1 MQIASKP
8 LLRIEA
14 SAENGITLVPKGP
27 LAPIAKPV
35 IDRINRVFA
44 DEKPIS
50 SGPDKFIFST
60 WIPPAPSIA
69 FDRMI
74 SAQIGALTGRRIP
87 DQFSIAIMRACPND
101 CIHCSAPSRIGEN
114 LSQGVVEKP
123 LVRPW
128 TWAHT

>member
-14 SAENGITLVPKGP
+14 RAENGITLVPKGP
-27 LAPIAKPV
+27 LAPVAKPV

-74 SAQIGALTGRRIP
+74 SAQIGALIGRKIP
-87 DQFSIAIMRACPND
+87 DQFSIAIIPVSQKATFERFD
-101 CIHCSAPSRIGEN
+101 QFPSSFMI
-114 LSQGVVEKP
+114 LTFQ
-123 LVRPW
+123 
-128 TWAHT
+128 